1 MPVIS
6 VCSPKGGVGKTTI
19 VANLAYSFAR
29 SGTKVVVVDFDP
41 QNALRLYFGLP
52 LNDERGFISSP
63 NSDWTPSCINID
75 KNLFMLPFGKSDKE
89 QRTALDLAMQSNPD
103 YFKDVQKS
111 IFEDPN
117 VLVIA
122 DFAPGYSQALESIT
136 TVSNLQ
142 VVPLLADAASVSLFS
157 QLLSGGLMEGLVGG
171 GLGFYIVLNQI
182 DNRVRLNREV
192 QNFCQQN
199 FADKLLGM
207 VHKDTSVVEAAGQQI
222 SVYDYN
228 KNSVASYDIEEIAR
242 KIAIKLGFDVKK
254 GTMII
259 NPLRKQNT

>member
-1 MPVIS
+1 
-6 VCSPKGGVGKTTI
+6 
-19 VANLAYSFAR
+19 
-29 SGTKVVVVDFDP
+29 
-41 QNALRLYFGLP
+41 
-52 LNDERGFISSP
+52 
-63 NSDWTPSCINID
+63 
-75 KNLFMLPFGKSDKE
+75 MLPFGKSDKE

-111 IFEDPN
+111 IFEDQN

-136 TVSNLQ
+136 AVSNLQ

-199 FADKLLGM
+199 FADNLLGM